1 MASILTAAQ
10 REQLHRQLDQLLDEL
25 PADLENLQ
33 DAERQLHDGMR
44 RLATAGMQAWADSAG
59 TASAPPECPCCHR
72 PMRHRGLKRRW
83 LVTVVGGGKG
93 VADGVAVALLRAGT
107 ANACGGMWHRTE

>member
-10 REQLHRQLDQLLDEL
+10 REQLHRQLDQVLDEL

-44 RLATAGMQAWADSAG
+44 RLATAGMQA
-59 TASAPPECPCCHR
+59 
-72 PMRHRGLKRRW
+72 
-83 LVTVVGGGKG
+83 
-93 VADGVAVALLRAGT
+93 
-107 ANACGGMWHRTE
+107 